1 MGATIL
7 GGVRV
12 PVGRTM
18 NVGGEVRWQ
27 GGTADLAPEFN
38 FAGEKLDLSGVTV
51 AATFHVR
58 F

>member
-1 MGATIL
+1 
-7 GGVRV
+7 VRV
-12 PVGRTM
+12 PLGRTM

-27 GGTADLAPEFN
+27 GGSADLAPEFN
-38 FAGEKLDLSGVTV
+38 FPGEKLDLSGVTV